1 MLVYISQMVP
11 YFSLFD
17 TFMDQTSDRSSEPGW
32 GWYTALAASLSRG
45 GEKKIISHFIIFDCV
60 LP

>member
-1 MLVYISQMVP
+1 MVP